1 MNLETEA
8 EEESAYPF
16 FEAYILDAKSTPHL
30 EKLFGGV
37 DKVSKSH
44 LNVLFLEMIKLISRS
59 KSAVE
64 FEYND
69 GTKGCAIIVPRVKN
83 RESFNRQA
91 RRTCWIQQL
100 IHHIATGES
109 DENDGAQWLIE
120 YMGKKYDTAFTLA
133 SESLGFPLVQCMD
146 EVSTKAM

>member
-64 FEYND
+64 FEYNN
-69 GTKGCAIIVPRVKN
+69 GTKGCTIIVP
-83 RESFNRQA
+83 
-91 RRTCWIQQL
+91 
-100 IHHIATGES
+100 
-109 DENDGAQWLIE
+109 
-120 YMGKKYDTAFTLA
+120 
-133 SESLGFPLVQCMD
+133 
-146 EVSTKAM
+146 